1 VSAYLLLEDGERFD
15 GDAVGASGHV
25 TGEVVFTTGMS
36 GYQESMTDPSF
47 ARQLIT
53 FTTAH
58 VGNYGVSA
66 EAWESDRVHAAGAI
80 MREAL
85 NDADAPGAEEGWLD
99 WLARHDVVAIAGV
112 DTRALVRHI
121 RSAGAMRGGIF
132 PASMPVADAHD
143 LVLAEPSMVGRD
155 LAREVTLAAPV
166 TYGEGA
172 LRIVALDTGIKRS
185 IVRNFVSRGVT
196 LELYPCTTPADELLA
211 RDPDGFFLV
220 PGPGDPAA
228 LDYIV
233 STIRT
238 LLSSKPV
245 FGICLGHQLLSRA
258 AGLETFKLP
267 FGHRGANHPVKD
279 LATGRIAITSQNH
292 GFAVAGEAGAR
303 IESELG
309 AAELTHVNLYDG
321 TVEGFRLL
329 EAPAACVQY
338 HPEAGPGPNDSLG
351 LFDAFVHRFERP
363 DAGRPHQIAG
373 PDAPR
378 R

>member
-1 VSAYLLLEDGERFD
+1 
-15 GDAVGASGHV
+15 
-25 TGEVVFTTGMS
+25 
-36 GYQESMTDPSF
+36 
-47 ARQLIT
+47 
-53 FTTAH
+53 
-58 VGNYGVSA
+58 
-66 EAWESDRVHAAGAI
+66 
-80 MREAL
+80 
-85 NDADAPGAEEGWLD
+85 
-99 WLARHDVVAIAGV
+99 
-112 DTRALVRHI
+112 
-121 RSAGAMRGGIF
+121 MRGGIF
-132 PASMPVADAHD
+132 PASMSEAEAHD

-155 LAREVTLAAPV
+155 LARDVTLDEPV
-166 TYGEGA
+166 VHGEGGS

-185 IVRNFVSRGVT
+185 IVRNFTSRGAV
-196 LELYPCTTPADELLA
+196 LELYPCTTPAEELLA

-228 LDYIV
+228 LDYV
-233 STIRT
+233 VDTIRA
-238 LLSSKPV
+238 LLVRKPV

-292 GFAVAGEAGAR
+292 GFAVAGEPGAR

-329 EAPAACVQY
+329 DVPAACVQY

-351 LFDAFVHRFERP
+351 LFDSFVQEFDR
-363 DAGRPHQIAG
+363 AA
-373 PDAPR
+373 
-378 R
+378 

>member
-1 VSAYLLLEDGERFD
+1 MSAYLLLEDGERFD
-15 GDAVGASGHV
+15 GEAVGARGHV

-66 EAWESDRVHAAGAI
+66 EAWESERIHAAGTI
-80 MREAL
+80 MREAV
-85 NDADAPGAEEGWLD
+85 NTTDAPTAEQGWLD
-99 WLARHDVVAIAGV
+99 WLAEHGVPGIAGV

-121 RSAGAMRGGIF
+121 RAEGAMRGGIF
-132 PASMPVADAHD
+132 PAGFPKSDARE

-155 LAREVTLAAPV
+155 LAREVTIDRPRIFSPR
-166 TYGEGA
+166 TQGGG

-185 IVRNFVSRGVT
+185 IVRNFVNRGVQ

-228 LDYIV
+228 LDYV
-233 STIRT
+233 VDTIRA
-238 LLSSKPV
+238 LLVRKPV

-292 GFAVAGEAGAR
+292 GFAVAGEPGAR

-329 EAPAACVQY
+329 DVPAACVQY

-351 LFDAFVHRFERP
+351 LFDSFVQEFDR
-363 DAGRPHQIAG
+363 AA
-373 PDAPR
+373 
-378 R
+378 